1 MNTSRRSRI
10 AFVCGVSSMG
20 LAAALVVS
28 AFVVAV
34 IAWTRPAPTEGA
46 AAQQEPPPP
55 AALGDLGAFRV
66 GAALGEERAAFS
78 GFAKLTVF
86 LDPASAERDFVE
98 ACLSDAAIAADLVA
112 FTPILVDASATDDA
126 AVEAT
131 LRTQGFQI
139 VIRRMSG
146 EFLGGL
152 MVGFD
157 CAELIDL
164 LRAVRAGDSKPPA
177 RDELYRILLA
187 DPPSIDAVV
196 AGAGFERAHLAYELL
211 REFEGAE
218 SSIVQAVGARLG
230 R

>member
-1 MNTSRRSRI
+1 MIHAKRSRI
-10 AFVCGVSSMG
+10 AVAYGLSSIG
-20 LAAALVVS
+20 LAAVL
-28 AFVVAV
+28 V
-34 IAWTRPAPTEGA
+34 IAAVALTRPVPTEGA

-55 AALGDLGAFRV
+55 VALADFGRFRV

-78 GFAKLTVF
+78 GLAKLTVF
-86 LDPASAERDFVE
+86 LDPASPERDFVE
-98 ACLSDAAIAADLVA
+98 ACVSDAAIAAELVA
-112 FTPILVDASATDDA
+112 FTPVLVDASDTNDA

-131 LRTQGFQI
+131 LRAQGFQI

-152 MVGFD
+152 TVGFD

-196 AGAGFERAHLAYELL
+196 ADAGLERAHLAYEML
-211 REFEGAE
+211 REFEGVE